1 MITKQKL
8 EEWRAAK
15 NLAVVSLSIEP
26 SIIIAVQEMYIE
38 AKSLRRD
45 NLRLLDQQDL
55 FDSLLAYVADSA
67 KDHYLTEEM
76 EARLEEIRDLCDSL
90 NVELELNNDH

>member
-15 NLAVVSLSIEP
+15 NLAVTSLTLEP
-26 SIIIAVQEMYIE
+26 TTTIAIQEMYIE
-38 AKSLRRD
+38 AKALRRD
-45 NLRLLDQQDL
+45 NLQLLNKQDL
-55 FDSLLAYVADSA
+55 FDHLLAYCVASV

-76 EARLEEIRDLCDSL
+76 EAQLEVIRDLCDSL
-90 NVELELNNDH
+90 NIELELDA